1 MIATKSSRNFN
12 RDGIQLGPSMRMLLI
27 FLPMSIVVSLLWTTL
42 MVSAFS
48 TSAPTVSRLGGSRW
62 QHHPRHSSACIV
74 PMSASSSDDA
84 AASFSTSIQD
94 GYAEVDVSANAFEQ
108 RFDKNGKGGFNAD
121 EFKDI
126 LHSLDME
133 ATDEECRVMF
143 TYLDSDGNGFI
154 DYEEFATWYGSAVED
169 TVSSTTQFRD
179 VLMSRRTVERFEATP
194 VSVDVL
200 RRAIECAIMA
210 PNRSGS
216 EPWRFVQL
224 GPDTV
229 QRIQQLNTDLQQPQP
244 QSEQE
249 EGDDSTTRGTSSSS
263 FVTTVADH
271 DWTNIPGWC
280 VVTSKVSPDDPDTEL
295 QDFRSTSCAMQNFM
309 LSMWSEGVGSK
320 WTEGSTQKT
329 TEFADLVGIDTDIEK
344 VVGII
349 WYGFAK
355 HTTTPGGGADDTTT
369 ARRKRQKSVKD
380 VLSILP

>member
-1 MIATKSSRNFN
+1 
-12 RDGIQLGPSMRMLLI
+12 
-27 FLPMSIVVSLLWTTL
+27 

-48 TSAPTVSRLGGSRW
+48 TRAPTTVSRLG
-62 QHHPRHSSACIV
+62 ATAL
-74 PMSASSSDDA
+74 SASSSDDAA

-143 TYLDSDGNGFI
+143 TYLDRDGNGFI
-154 DYEEFATWYGSAVED
+154 DYDEFATWYGAAVDD

-194 VSVDVL
+194 VSGDVL

-244 QSEQE
+244 QSEE
-249 EGDDSTTRGTSSSS
+249 KGDDSTTSSSSS
-263 FVTTVADH
+263 FVTTVTDQ

-355 HTTTPGGGADDTTT
+355 HTTTPGGDGADDTTT
-369 ARRKRQKSVKD
+369 ARRKRQKSVED